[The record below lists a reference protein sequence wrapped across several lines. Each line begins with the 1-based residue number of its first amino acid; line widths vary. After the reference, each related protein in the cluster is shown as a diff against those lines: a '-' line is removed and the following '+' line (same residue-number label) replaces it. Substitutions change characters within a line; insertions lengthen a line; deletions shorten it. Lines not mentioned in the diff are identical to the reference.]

1 MRFTDIFIK
10 RPVLAGVISTLIFL
24 IGLKSI
30 AEMQVRQYP
39 ELTNTVITVTTAY
52 PGATAD
58 LMQGFVTDPVQK
70 SVAAAEGV
78 DYVTSVSRQGVSVVS
93 AYMRLNFPPDTALT
107 EVSAKVQEIISSI
120 PREVESPVIKKTTGE
135 TYSLL
140 YASFSS
146 PDMTNEQITDYIN
159 RQIQP
164 RLATVFGVSEVQIL
178 GGQTFA
184 MRIWLDPQKL
194 AANKISSTEVMTAL
208 QQNNYQ
214 SAPGQTKGYF
224 IIKNVDA
231 NTGLTTADEFKKIIL
246 RSSGSAV
253 LRLQDIAEIELASQ
267 SYDSVVKMNGEKSV
281 FIGVKTTPTAN
292 PLTVVKEVRKTLT
305 DFSVNFPPSL
315 KLDIAYDATKFIQAS
330 IDEVV
335 KTLLEASLIVIL
347 VIFLFLG
354 NMRAVFIP
362 IITIPL
368 SIVGVSTFLLMLG
381 FSINILTL
389 LAMVLA
395 IGLVVD
401 DAIVVVENVF
411 RHLQEGK
418 SSFEAALIGTREIA
432 VPVISMT
439 ITLVAVYTPIAFM
452 GGLTGTLFREF
463 ALTLAGSV
471 IISGIVA
478 LTLSPMMCSKIL
490 NKESMNTKFAHKVET
505 YFDNI
510 AKAYEQR
517 LTKVIANRKFI
528 VFSFGVIM
536 ILTMLF
542 IPHISKE
549 LAPEEDQGIVM
560 MATKGPQY
568 ANIDFMSFYA
578 DQAIT
583 KLQDYPEKE
592 LIFSIAG
599 MDTVNSGFSG
609 LIVKPWSERERSTHK
624 LQQEIQNDLGTLT
637 GVRGFVFQ
645 PAPLPGN
652 SGGMPVQFV
661 VTSLS
666 DYTMIYKLVEDMKI
680 AALKSGL
687 FIVTDSDLSYDNPA
701 IKLTIDRD
709 KANDLG
715 INMQTLGTT
724 LAIYMGGNY
733 VNRFNLLGRSY
744 QVIPQTPRSE
754 RLSADSLM
762 DFYVPTRSGQQ
773 IPLST
778 IATTKTIVEPNQL
791 TQFNQINS
799 ATFQAVPMP
808 WVKLGDA
815 ITFLEDYAKKN
826 FPQGVTY
833 DFLSQSRQYIQEGN
847 ALMQTFLFAL
857 IIIFLVLAAQFESL
871 RDPFIVMLSVPMSIF
886 GAVLVLFIGFSTM
899 NIYSQI
905 GLVTLIGLI
914 TKHGI
919 LIVEFANQIR
929 EEEGLSKRKAV
940 IKSAMI
946 RLRPILMT
954 TAAMVVGLVPLIMAS
969 GAGSASRFSIGIT
982 IVAGMLIGTF
992 FTIFVV
998 PTFYVLISAEKR
1010 VLPPKVNA

>member
-10 RPVLAGVISTLIFL
+10 RPVLAGVVSTLIFL

-30 AEMQVRQYP
+30 MSMQVRQYP
-39 ELTNTVITVTTAY
+39 QLTNTVITVTTSY

-58 LMQGFVTDPVQK
+58 LMQGFVTNPVQK

-78 DYVTSVSRQGVSVVS
+78 DYITSVSRQGVSVVS

-107 EVSAKVQEIISSI
+107 EVSAKVQEIISTL

-146 PDMTNEQITDYIN
+146 DQMNNEQITDYIN
-159 RQIQP
+159 RQVQP
-164 RLATVFGVSEVQIL
+164 RLATVFGVSQVDIL

-194 AANKISSTEVMTAL
+194 AANKISSSEVMTAL

-224 IIKNVDA
+224 VVKNVDA
-231 NTGLTTADEFKKIIL
+231 NTGLTTVAEFQKIIL
-246 RSSGSAV
+246 RSTGASV
-253 LRLQDIAEIELASQ
+253 LRLQDIAEVELAAQ

-281 FIGVKTTPTAN
+281 FIGIQTTPTAN
-292 PLTVVKEVRKTLT
+292 PLTVVKDVRETLT
-305 DFSVNFPPSL
+305 NFSVNFPPSL
-315 KLDIAYDATKFIQAS
+315 KLDIAYDATKFIQGS

-354 NMRAVFIP
+354 NYRAVFIP

-368 SIVGVSTFLLMLG
+368 SIVGVATFLMMLG

-418 SSFEAALIGTREIA
+418 SPLDAALIGTREIA

-490 NKESMNTKFAHKVET
+490 TKESMNSKFAHRVES
-505 YFDNI
+505 YFEAI
-510 AKAYEQR
+510 ARAYEQR

-528 VFSFGVIM
+528 VFTFGVIM
-536 ILTMLF
+536 ILTTLF
-542 IPHISKE
+542 IPHVSKE
-549 LAPEEDQGIVM
+549 LAPQEDQGIVM
-560 MATKGPQY
+560 MATKGPQD
-568 ANIDFMSFYA
+568 ANIDFMSYYA
-578 DQAIT
+578 DQVID
-583 KLQDYPEKE
+583 KLQSIPEKE

-599 MDTVNSGFSG
+599 MDTVNSGFG
-609 LIVKPWSERERSTHK
+609 GMIVKPWSERARTTHQ
-624 LQQEIQNDLGTLT
+624 LQQVVQQDMGSLT
-637 GVRGFVFQ
+637 GVKGFVFQ
-645 PAPLPGN
+645 PSPLPGN

-661 VTSLS
+661 ITSLS
-666 DYTMIYKLVEDMKI
+666 DYTMIYKLMDDLKV
-680 AALKSGL
+680 AAQKSGL
-687 FIVTDSDLSYDNPA
+687 FIVTDSDLTYNNPA
-701 IKLTIDRD
+701 IKLNIDRD

-715 INMQTLGTT
+715 INMQNLGNT
-724 LAIYMGGNY
+724 LATFMGGNY
-733 VNRFNLLGRSY
+733 VNRFNLMGRSY
-744 QVIPQTPRSE
+744 QVIPQAPRID
-754 RLSADSLM
+754 RLSADSMM
-762 DFYVPTRSGQQ
+762 DFYVPTKSGHQ
-773 IPLST
+773 IALST
-778 IATTKTIVEPNQL
+778 IATTSVVVEPNQL

-808 WVKLGDA
+808 WIKLGDA
-815 ITFLEDYAKKN
+815 ISFLEDYAKTN

-847 ALMQTFLFAL
+847 ALAATFLFAL

-929 EEEGLSKRKAV
+929 QEEGLDKQQAV

-954 TAAMVVGLVPLIMAS
+954 TAAMVVGLVPLIMAT

-998 PTFYVLISAEKR
+998 PTFYVMIADEKIR
-1010 VLPPKVNA
+1010 SI

>member
-1 MRFTDIFIK
+1 
-10 RPVLAGVISTLIFL
+10 
-24 IGLKSI
+24 
-30 AEMQVRQYP
+30 
-39 ELTNTVITVTTAY
+39 
-52 PGATAD
+52 
-58 LMQGFVTDPVQK
+58 
-70 SVAAAEGV
+70 
-78 DYVTSVSRQGVSVVS
+78 
-93 AYMRLNFPPDTALT
+93 
-107 EVSAKVQEIISSI
+107 
-120 PREVESPVIKKTTGE
+120 
-135 TYSLL
+135 
-140 YASFSS
+140 
-146 PDMTNEQITDYIN
+146 
-159 RQIQP
+159 
-164 RLATVFGVSEVQIL
+164 
-178 GGQTFA
+178 
-184 MRIWLDPQKL
+184 
-194 AANKISSTEVMTAL
+194 
-208 QQNNYQ
+208 
-214 SAPGQTKGYF
+214 
-224 IIKNVDA
+224 
-231 NTGLTTADEFKKIIL
+231 
-246 RSSGSAV
+246 
-253 LRLQDIAEIELASQ
+253 
-267 SYDSVVKMNGEKSV
+267 
-281 FIGVKTTPTAN
+281 
-292 PLTVVKEVRKTLT
+292 
-305 DFSVNFPPSL
+305 
-315 KLDIAYDATKFIQAS
+315 
-330 IDEVV
+330 
-335 KTLLEASLIVIL
+335 
-347 VIFLFLG
+347 
-354 NMRAVFIP
+354 
-362 IITIPL
+362 
-368 SIVGVSTFLLMLG
+368 
-381 FSINILTL
+381 
-389 LAMVLA
+389 MVLA

-418 SSFEAALIGTREIA
+418 SPREAALIGTREIA

-490 NKESMNTKFAHKVET
+490 NKESMNTKFAHRVEA

-517 LTKVIANRKFI
+517 LIKVIANRKFI
-528 VFSFGVIM
+528 VFTFGVIM
-536 ILTMLF
+536 VLTTLF

-549 LAPEEDQGIVM
+549 LAPQEDQGIVM

-578 DQAIT
+578 DQAAS
-583 KLQDYPEKE
+583 KLQDYPERE
-592 LIFSIAG
+592 LLFSIAG

-609 LIVKPWSERERSTHK
+609 LIVKPWGERDRSTHK
-624 LQQEIQNDLGTLT
+624 LQQEIQNDLASLT

-666 DYTMIYKLVEDMKI
+666 DYTMIYKLVEDMKL
-680 AALKSGL
+680 AAMKSGL

-701 IKLTIDRD
+701 IKLVINRD

-744 QVIPQTPRSE
+744 QVIPQTPRNE

-762 DFYVPTRSGQQ
+762 DFYVPTKSGQQ

-808 WVKLGDA
+808 WIKLGDA
-815 ITFLEDYAKKN
+815 IAFLEDYAKNN

-847 ALMQTFLFAL
+847 ALMLTFLFAL
-857 IIIFLVLAAQFESL
+857 VIIFLVLAAQFESL

-886 GAVLVLFIGFSTM
+886 GAVLILFIGFSTM

-929 EEEGLSKRKAV
+929 EEEGLSKSNAV
-940 IKSAMI
+940 VKSAMI

-998 PTFYVLISAEKR
+998 PTFYVLISADKR
-1010 VLPPKVNA
+1010 TV